1 MEVTASMVKDLREQT
16 GAGMMDCKKALAETN
31 GNMEEAINYLREK
44 GIAKSAKKE
53 SRIAAEGLANIY
65 VDGNKAVILEVNSET
80 DFVSKNEEFRAMID
94 TIGNALLKSNATTVE
109 EAKES
114 LNKMNLVGT
123 IGELIVEKTAKIGE
137 KLSLRRFEILT
148 KNDDE
153 HFGSYIHMGGKIAA
167 LTLVKGAS
175 EDVAKDV
182 SMQAAAMKPL
192 YLNPS
197 DVPADVLDNEKNV
210 LKEQAINEGKPADI
224 AEKMVQGRIQK
235 FYKEICL
242 AEQAFIKDGD
252 LSVAKYVANN
262 GGEILKMVRYEV
274 GEGMEKR
281 NDNFAEEVMN
291 QVKGN

>member
-31 GNMEEAINYLREK
+31 GNMEEAVNYLREK

-65 VDGNKAVILEVNSET
+65 VDNNKAVILEVNSET
-80 DFVSKNEEFRAMID
+80 DFVSKNEEFRNMID
-94 TIGNALLKSNATTVE
+94 TIGNALLNS
-109 EAKES
+109 EAKSVEDAKEVMTS
-114 LNKMNLVGT
+114 EGT

-137 KLSLRRFEILT
+137 KLSLRRFEIVE
-148 KNDDE
+148 KSDDE
-153 HFGSYIHMGGKIAA
+153 HFGAYIHMGGRIAA
-167 LTLVKGAS
+167 LTVVKGAS
-175 EDVAKDV
+175 SEIAKDV

-192 YLNPS
+192 YLNES
-197 DVPADVLDNEKNV
+197 DVPADVVDNERNV
-210 LKEQAINEGKPADI
+210 LKEQAMNEGKPAEI
-224 AEKMVQGRIQK
+224 AEKMVEGRIKK

-242 AEQAFIKDGD
+242 AEQPFIKDGD
-252 LSVAKYVANN
+252 VTVAKYVANN
-262 GGEILKMVRYEV
+262 GGEILKMIRFEV

>member
-1 MEVTASMVKDLREQT
+1 
-16 GAGMMDCKKALAETN
+16 
-31 GNMEEAINYLREK
+31 
-44 GIAKSAKKE
+44 
-53 SRIAAEGLANIY
+53 
-65 VDGNKAVILEVNSET
+65 
-80 DFVSKNEEFRAMID
+80 MID
-94 TIGNALLKSNATTVE
+94 TIGNALLNSNATSVE
-109 EAKES
+109 EAKEVETS
-114 LNKMNLVGT
+114 EGT

-148 KNDDE
+148 KNNDE

-252 LSVAKYVANN
+252 LTVAKYVANN

>member
-1 MEVTASMVKDLREQT
+1 MEVTASMVKDLREAT

-31 GNMEEAINYLREK
+31 GNMDEAVNYLREK

-80 DFVSKNEEFRAMID
+80 DFVSKNEEFKEMIN
-94 TIGNALLKSNATTVE
+94 TIGKALLTSDVKTVE
-109 EAKES
+109 EAKE
-114 LNKMNLVGT
+114 LQTEEGT
-123 IGELIVEKTAKIGE
+123 IGELIINKTAKIGE

-148 KNDDE
+148 KADDE
-153 HFGSYIHMGGKIAA
+153 HFGAYIHMGGKIAA

-175 EDVAKDV
+175 EDIAKDV

-192 YLNPS
+192 YLNIS

-210 LKEQAINEGKPADI
+210 LKEQAMNEGKPAEI

-242 AEQAFIKDGD
+242 AEQPF
-252 LSVAKYVANN
+252 
-262 GGEILKMVRYEV
+262 RW
-274 GEGMEKR
+274 
-281 NDNFAEEVMN
+281 
-291 QVKGN
+291 

>member
-31 GNMEEAINYLREK
+31 GNMEEAVNYLREK

-65 VDGNKAVILEVNSET
+65 VDNNKAVILEVNSET
-80 DFVSKNEEFRAMID
+80 DFVSKNEEFRNMID
-94 TIGNALLKSNATTVE
+94 TIGNALLNS
-109 EAKES
+109 EAKSVEDAKEVMTS
-114 LNKMNLVGT
+114 EGT

-137 KLSLRRFEILT
+137 KLSLRRFEIVE
-148 KNDDE
+148 KSDDE
-153 HFGSYIHMGGKIAA
+153 HFGAYIHMGGRIAA
-167 LTLVKGAS
+167 LTVVKGAS
-175 EDVAKDV
+175 SEIAKDV

-192 YLNPS
+192 YLNES
-197 DVPADVLDNEKNV
+197 DVPADVVDNERNV
-210 LKEQAINEGKPADI
+210 LKEQAMNEGKPAEI
-224 AEKMVQGRIQK
+224 AEKMVEGRIKK

-242 AEQAFIKDGD
+242 AEQPFIKDGD
-252 LSVAKYVANN
+252 VTVAKYVANN
-262 GGEILKMVRYEV
+262 GGEILKMIRYEV

-291 QVKGN
+291 QVNGN

>member
-1 MEVTASMVKDLREQT
+1 MEVTASMVKDLREAT

-31 GNMEEAINYLREK
+31 GNMEEAVNYLREK

-94 TIGNALLKSNATTVE
+94 TIGEALLKSDVKTVE
-109 EAKES
+109 EAKELATS
-114 LNKMNLVGT
+114 EGT
-123 IGELIVEKTAKIGE
+123 IGELIVNKTA

-167 LTLVKGAS
+167 LTIVKGAS

-210 LKEQAINEGKPADI
+210 LKEQAINEGKPAEI

>member
-1 MEVTASMVKDLREQT
+1 MEVTASMVKELRELT

-31 GNMEEAINYLREK
+31 GNMDEAVNWLREK

-94 TIGNALLKSNATTVE
+94 TIGGALLKSNVETVE
-109 EAKES
+109 EAKE
-114 LNKMNLVGT
+114 LTTDEGT
-123 IGELIVEKTAKIGE
+123 VGELIVNKTAKIGE
-137 KLSLRRFEILT
+137 KLSLRRFAIVN

-153 HFGSYIHMGGKIAA
+153 FFGSYIHMGGKIAA
-167 LTLVKGAS
+167 LTVVKGAS
-175 EDVAKDV
+175 EEVAKDV
-182 SMQAAAMKPL
+182 AMQAAAMKPL
-192 YLNPS
+192 YTFPS
-197 DVPADVLDNEKNV
+197 EVPADVIDNERTI
-210 LKEQAINEGKPADI
+210 LKEQAMNEGKPAEI
-224 AEKMVQGRIQK
+224 AEKMVEGRIKK

-242 AEQAFIKDGD
+242 SEQAFIKDGD
-252 LSVAKYVANN
+252 LSVEKYVANN
-262 GGEILKMVRYEV
+262 GGEIKSMIRYEV
-274 GEGMEKR
+274 GEGMAKR